1 MVKITG
7 SLSRFS
13 SFKIVLL
20 YAVFSAIYIY
30 TSDYFLD
37 IFVRDVDLLSKLQTY
52 KGLGFILITAIL
64 LYVLV
69 KTNIDTISANYQ
81 KVIDIQHDAD
91 HLLKGSEEKYM
102 SLFNHSPVPMWI
114 FELDT
119 LNILMV
125 NDAACDQYGFS
136 QLEYRSMTLRDIR
149 PSEDIPQMEAVIAR
163 SLTDDNYTFPDLS
176 RHKKKNGDIIHV
188 KVKNIGVSFEGR
200 NVRLASAVDVT
211 KEINFQTELS
221 EINARLQLASEIA
234 GMGYWTNNFAN
245 GKIHWS
251 DELYKIFEVDPG
263 TFELTLENIQ
273 SYFHPE
279 HRDQF
284 TSDNNTSFDEN
295 GVNESEQRII
305 TPAGK
310 VKWILERIYMLKDEQ
325 GIPVAMEGIT
335 LDITNRK
342 LAQQEIWESNERFK
356 MLASATVEAIID
368 WDIENDTVIWGE
380 GFQTLFGYDLSIYD
394 NHLWSKNI
402 HPDDREKV
410 LTDLHA
416 TLNDPTKFYFNAEF
430 GFLKA
435 NRDIAYVQHR
445 GLFIR
450 DADGKATR
458 ALAAMIDLTES
469 LEKMRKIESQNKALK
484 DIAWTQSHVVRA
496 PLANLVGLVELLKD
510 DNHVEMPHTDIIG
523 HIGDCAKKL
532 DNLIHEIVRKT
543 EEVDGM

>member
-1 MVKITG
+1 MDNKINQ
-7 SLSRFS
+7 LSRFS

-20 YAVFSAIYIY
+20 YAVFSAVYIY

-37 IFVRDVDLLSKLQTY
+37 MFIKDVDLLSKMQTY
-52 KGLGFILITAIL
+52 KGLGFILITATL
-64 LYVLV
+64 LFVLV
-69 KTNIDTISANYQ
+69 KRNIDAVSANYQ
-81 KVIDIQHDAD
+81 KIIDVQRDAD

-119 LNILMV
+119 LRILLV

-136 QLEYRSMTLRDIR
+136 QQEYRSMNLRDIR
-149 PSEDIPQMEAVIAR
+149 PSEDIPHMEAVIAE
-163 SLTDDNYTFPDLS
+163 SLKDEHYTFPDLS
-176 RHKKKNGDIIHV
+176 RHKKKNGEIIHV
-188 KVKNIGVSFEGR
+188 KVKNIGVLFDGK

-221 EINARLQLASEIA
+221 ETNARLKLASEIA

-251 DELYKIFEVDPG
+251 DELYKIFEVDPA
-263 TFELTLENIQ
+263 TFVLTLENIQ

-284 TSDNNTSFDEN
+284 TTDNDTSFDEN
-295 GVNESEQRII
+295 GVSESEQRII
-305 TPAGK
+305 TPVGK
-310 VKWILERIYMLKDEQ
+310 VKWIMERIYMLKDEQ

-380 GFQTLFGYDLSIYD
+380 GFQTLFGYDLSTYD
-394 NHLWSKNI
+394 NHLWSNNI

-410 LTDLHA
+410 LADLQA
-416 TLNDPTKFYFNAEF
+416 TLADPTKFYFNAEF

-435 NRDIAYVQHR
+435 NGDIAYVQHR

-450 DADGKATR
+450 DANGKATR

-469 LEKMRKIESQNKALK
+469 LDKMRKIESQNKALK
-484 DIAWTQSHVVRA
+484 DIAWTQSHIVRA
-496 PLANLVGLVELLKD
+496 PLANLVGLAELLKD
-510 DNHVEMPHTDIIG
+510 ENQNELSHTEIIG
-523 HIGDCAKKL
+523 HICDSAQKL

>member
-1 MVKITG
+1 MDKDTN

-20 YAVFSAIYIY
+20 YAVFSVVYIY

-37 IFVRDVDLLSKLQTY
+37 IFVRDIDLLSKLQTY
-52 KGLGFILITAIL
+52 KGLGFILITATL

-69 KTNIDTISANYQ
+69 KRNIDAISANYQ
-81 KVIDIQHDAD
+81 KVIDIQLDAD

-102 SLFNHSPVPMWI
+102 SLFNHSPIPMWI
-114 FELDT
+114 FEPDT
-119 LNILMV
+119 LNILLV

-136 QLEYRSMTLRDIR
+136 QQEYRSMNLRDIR
-149 PSEDIPQMEAVIAR
+149 PREDIPHMEAVIAE
-163 SLTDDNYTFPDLS
+163 SLKDEHYTFPDLS
-176 RHKKKNGDIIHV
+176 RHKKKNGEIIHV

-251 DELYKIFEVDPG
+251 DELYKIFEVDPA
-263 TFELTLENIQ
+263 TFVLTLENIQ

-305 TPAGK
+305 TPTGK

-368 WDIENDTVIWGE
+368 WDIENDSVIWGE

-410 LTDLHA
+410 LADLHA

-435 NRDIAYVQHR
+435 NGEIAYVQHR

-450 DADGKATR
+450 DANGKATR

-469 LEKMRKIESQNKALK
+469 LDKMRKIESQNKALK
-484 DIAWTQSHVVRA
+484 DIAWTQSHIVRA

-510 DNHVEMPHTDIIG
+510 ENQNELPHTEIID
-523 HIGDCAKKL
+523 HICDSAKKL